1 MKTLEQDIKALR
13 KKAKSWLAILIY
25 QCARGQT
32 QLDALNQR
40 LMSLY
45 QPVFKPETLR
55 ETIRNAM
62 PTSLNEKDTAGI
74 KKRIVSRLTPGKV
87 ERRMLDYSLAI
98 GRKNRAQKKNAFTL
112 GRFVIIWAVLT
123 HQSTQE
129 FLIKVEPGINR
140 IYQDWHKATGCSGL
154 SDEECRSHSRE
165 SARFWSGFLRI
176 LIRETPEENL
186 TNFVQGGIQALDAV
200 IGMPGLEEEIYKL
213 LGKASRVITRDA
225 AQKIESALK
234 VNPGTRD
241 KIDIPELKALVLR
254 EEARLGW
261 SKHTE
266 KDALKTLRSNLS
278 PELKEAVDN
287 DEVIRSSM
295 EAVGRRGLFNNLVDA
310 INGQLRPRLIDYALR
325 WLKKYLLPK
334 PRIIWDEEEG
344 GNEVYKILMKGC
356 EDGKG

>member
-1 MKTLEQDIKALR
+1 MNILKQEKKALR

-123 HQSTQE
+123 HQ
-129 FLIKVEPGINR
+129 
-140 IYQDWHKATGCSGL
+140 WHK
-154 SDEECRSHSRE
+154 
-165 SARFWSGFLRI
+165 
-176 LIRETPEENL
+176 
-186 TNFVQGGIQALDAV
+186 
-200 IGMPGLEEEIYKL
+200 
-213 LGKASRVITRDA
+213 
-225 AQKIESALK
+225 
-234 VNPGTRD
+234 
-241 KIDIPELKALVLR
+241 
-254 EEARLGW
+254 
-261 SKHTE
+261 
-266 KDALKTLRSNLS
+266 
-278 PELKEAVDN
+278 
-287 DEVIRSSM
+287 
-295 EAVGRRGLFNNLVDA
+295 
-310 INGQLRPRLIDYALR
+310 
-325 WLKKYLLPK
+325 
-334 PRIIWDEEEG
+334 
-344 GNEVYKILMKGC
+344 
-356 EDGKG
+356 

>member
-45 QPVFKPETLR
+45 QPVFKPEILR
-55 ETIRNAM
+55 ETIRNAI

-98 GRKNRAQKKNAFTL
+98 GRKNLAQKKKSSTL

-129 FLIKVEPGINR
+129 FLIKVIPGINR
-140 IYQDWHKATGCSGL
+140 IYRDWHKATGCSGL
-154 SDEECRSHSRE
+154 SDEECRSHPRE

-176 LIRETPEENL
+176 LIQETPEENL
-186 TNFVQGGIQALDAV
+186 INFVQGGIQALGAV
-200 IGMPGLEEEIYKL
+200 VEMPGLDKKFYDL
-213 LGKASRVITRDA
+213 LGQATRLVTEETA
-225 AQKIESALK
+225 KRIKSALK
-234 VNPGTRD
+234 ENPYAGER
-241 KIDIPELKALVLR
+241 INVPELKALVIR

-261 SKHTE
+261 SKNADE
-266 KDALKTLRSNLS
+266 SILKTLRESLS
-278 PELKEAVDN
+278 PELKKEVDKT
-287 DEVIRSSM
+287 DEVIKSSM
-295 EAVGRRGLFNNLVDA
+295 EAIGRRGLFNNLLDA
-310 INGQLRPRLIDYALR
+310 LNGKLRPRFLESIICFLKAIMRVESRWEFDNSNLIRENAESIRR
-325 WLKKYLLPK
+325 WLF
-334 PRIIWDEEEG
+334 RR
-344 GNEVYKILMKGC
+344 
-356 EDGKG
+356 